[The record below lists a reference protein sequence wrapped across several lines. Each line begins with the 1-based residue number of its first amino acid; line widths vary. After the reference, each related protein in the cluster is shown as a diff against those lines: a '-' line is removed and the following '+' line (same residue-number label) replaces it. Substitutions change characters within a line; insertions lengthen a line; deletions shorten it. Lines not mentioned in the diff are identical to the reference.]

1 MTETEQ
7 EELSKVLTHVKSWHL
22 YLDDTLMES
31 TTYMSSGLEE
41 DDDGVRY
48 LSLGAGVSIPEE
60 MSPGTLTIV
69 PLDAQGQEL
78 SAEKIQVDLT
88 GS

>member
-1 MTETEQ
+1 M
-7 EELSKVLTHVKSWHL
+7 

-60 MSPGTLTIV
+60 MSPDTLR
-69 PLDAQGQEL
+69 L
-78 SAEKIQVDLT
+78 SCPWTRRDKSFPQKKFRWI
-88 GS
+88 